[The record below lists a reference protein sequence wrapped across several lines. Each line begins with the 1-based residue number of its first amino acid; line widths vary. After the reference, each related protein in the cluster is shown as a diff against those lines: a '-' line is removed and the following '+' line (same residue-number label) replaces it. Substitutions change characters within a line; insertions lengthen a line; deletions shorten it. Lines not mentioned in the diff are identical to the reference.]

1 MSTDKKIIID
11 LLDQIKD
18 IDNQPFFS
26 KEYIEKTFLGIK
38 TCQICKSKDFY
49 EEDICP
55 QCKRNNKLNEI
66 LK

>member
-1 MSTDKKIIID
+1 MSTDKKIIIE

-38 TCQICKSKDFY
+38 PAKYVNQKISTKKIYAHNVK
-49 EEDICP
+49 
-55 QCKRNNKLNEI
+55 EI
-66 LK
+66 INLIKY